1 MRERNMGCENK
12 PVGGA
17 QEYVT
22 RPKVESSTKIRILE
36 MGDVQK
42 LKRTERILIATFS
55 SIFNPGLKLK

>member
-1 MRERNMGCENK
+1 MGYENK

-22 RPKVESSTKIRILE
+22 RPRVESSTRIRILE

-42 LKRTERILIATFS
+42 LKRPERNFIATFS
-55 SIFNPGLKLK
+55 SIFDPGVKLK